1 MMVGTSTSTSTN
13 PARHGRV
20 AHDAS
25 GRIPPLLVPLILAA
39 LVGGLFFAAGARAHV
54 EVLPDRAVQN
64 EPRVFTVKA
73 PNERD
78 IATVA
83 VRVLFPPEMSVYSVQ
98 PTPGWSARW
107 LLTPDKRNRGIVFSG
122 GTIRRGQFQQFSLL
136 AAPLKVGT
144 AIWKADQTYADG
156 KVKSWSGPIE
166 VPGQEAAETGVDAPG
181 PASATEVVA
190 EGEAADAGVAVAGD
204 SGSSEAGLWLGVIA
218 IAVAGLSALGVGLLW
233 SSRPGRLPDDP
244 SDE

>member
-1 MMVGTSTSTSTN
+1 MTVGRSTRA
-13 PARHGRV
+13 ARQARV
-20 AHDAS
+20 AHDPS
-25 GRIPPLLVPLILAA
+25 GRTPPLLLPLFLAT
-39 LVGGLFFAAGARAHV
+39 LLGGLSASGGASAHV

-64 EPRVFTVKA
+64 EARVFTVKA

-122 GTIRRGQFQQFSLL
+122 GAIRRGQFQQFSLL

-166 VPGQEAAETGVDAPG
+166 VPGQEAPETGIDAPG

-190 EGEAADAGVAVAGD
+190 E
-204 SGSSEAGLWLGVIA
+204 SEAGVGPGGSSSSDAALWLGVIA
-218 IAVAGLSALGVGLLW
+218 IGVAGLSALGVGLLW
-233 SSRPGRLPDDP
+233 SSRPARLPDDLA
-244 SDE
+244 DE